1 MTIKGLSAKLIAKNG
16 KRAEI
21 EIEGQKILIPEEFIP
36 ASLKIG
42 ENLKLFL
49 LDSESG
55 IIQEKKLAKMILEE
69 ILNGK

>member
-1 MTIKGLSAKLIAKNG
+1 MTIKGLQAKLIAKNG
-16 KRAEI
+16 KKAEI

-36 ASLKIG
+36 ATLKVD

-55 IIQEKKLAKMILEE
+55 IFQEKKLAKMILEE
-69 ILNGK
+69 ILHGK